1 MWMSWHEGKAG
12 YSPRTYEL
20 IAKFNATA
28 LDSRIVKK
36 IFGWSGKGKRLPYG
50 EILKNCPD
58 VDVFNKCTLVV
69 KGRRHN
75 ICRRYRLKREIL
87 EKIFADE
94 ALLKKVLDA
103 KSDFY
108 TKRQRKLIFGSL
120 LGAIY
125 EKHEEK
131 EETRMDE
138 NNQIRIPEDDLPVI
152 DETGRLEA
160 EIESLKLENRHLRS
174 EIAALRE
181 RAYANRPMF
190 ADGFDFEGQTKAMK

>member
-1 MWMSWHEGKAG
+1 MLTFHLVSKIRHNFNSDVKAYFEAPGMWASWRDGKTQ
-12 YSPRTYEL
+12 YNPRIYEQ

-28 LDSRIVKK
+28 LDSKVVAK
-36 IFGWSGKGKRLPYG
+36 IFGKYRNGQRLPYE
-50 EILKNCPD
+50 EILKNCGD
-58 VDVFNKCTLVV
+58 IEIFNKCTVVV
-69 KGRRHN
+69 KGERHN

-94 ALLKKVLDA
+94 ALLGKVLDA

-120 LGAIY
+120 LGAGH

-138 NNQIRIPEDDLPVI
+138 DNQIQIP
-152 DETGRLEA
+152 
-160 EIESLKLENRHLRS
+160 
-174 EIAALRE
+174 
-181 RAYANRPMF
+181 
-190 ADGFDFEGQTKAMK
+190 